1 MHGSKL
7 FQATNLC
14 PIRSLLQDRV
24 GGDVLSTSTTVP
36 VYVELCYKGK
46 DIVDA
51 ELTVLVTYLPR
62 ILLVIHLKI

>member
-1 MHGSKL
+1 MRGSKL

-14 PIRSLLQDRV
+14 PIRSFRLDRV

-36 VYVELCYKGK
+36 VYKGK

-51 ELTVLVTYLPR
+51 ELTILATYLPR
-62 ILLVIHLKI
+62 ILLVIYHEL